1 MNTAL
6 TLTGPE
12 RVIWAHTY
20 NFFLNEIH
28 TTVAEALVEADH
40 KIMSIR
46 EMSKIIDKS
55 GYRY

>member
-6 TLTGPE
+6 TLTGAE

-28 TTVAEALVEADH
+28 SSVAEAIDKADQ
-40 KIMSIR
+40 KIRSVR
-46 EMSKIIDKS
+46 EMSDIIDKS

>member
-1 MNTAL
+1 MTTIS
-6 TLTGPE
+6 TLTGAE
-12 RVIWAHTY
+12 KVIWAHTY

-28 TTVAEALVEADH
+28 TTVAEALVEADR
-40 KIMSIR
+40 KIISIR